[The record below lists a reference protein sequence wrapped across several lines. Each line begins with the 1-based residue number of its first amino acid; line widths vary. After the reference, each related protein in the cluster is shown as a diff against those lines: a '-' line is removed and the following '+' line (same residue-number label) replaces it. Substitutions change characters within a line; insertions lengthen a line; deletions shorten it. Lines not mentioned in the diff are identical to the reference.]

1 MGVFAE
7 QARIAPGAP
16 GILFTIPEH
25 DLYPENI
32 AFDRVSGDYF
42 LGSMG
47 HSRILRIHGDGSY
60 EDFAT
65 GMEPLLQS
73 AVGMKVDAR
82 RRRLWVCSGRYTL
95 FGGSVE
101 GPAQSGVLLFDLED
115 GSLLKSWMME
125 QPSPAHIFN
134 DLTLAADGAA
144 YATTTMFGQ
153 IVRLSPEKDEME
165 LVLDTPGSHNN
176 GITMDPDE
184 RFLFFTL
191 DREISRL
198 ELATGEVKKLEVPEE
213 GGLGTDGLYFFEGSL
228 ISVKPRLNQVVR
240 LHLTESLDRVG
251 RVEVLADGEPGF
263 AYPTT
268 GVVVGDSLV
277 LVGTSFANVP
287 RNPQAD
293 EQHPDVLIYR
303 LPLRR

>member
-1 MGVFAE
+1 VLGAAE
-7 QARIAPGAP
+7 V
-16 GILFTIPEH
+16 LFTIPEH

-32 AFDRVSGDYF
+32 AFDPVSGDYF

-47 HSRILRIHGDGSY
+47 RSRILRIHADGSY
-60 EDFAT
+60 EDFAK
-65 GMEPLLQS
+65 GLEPLLQS

-82 RRRLWVCSGRYTL
+82 RRLLWVCSGRYTL

-101 GPAQSGVLLFDLED
+101 GPAQSGVLLFDIDD

-134 DLTLAADGAA
+134 DLVLAADGDA
-144 YATTTMFGQ
+144 YATTTLFGQ

-176 GITMDPDE
+176 GITMDPE
-184 RFLFFTL
+184 GRFLFFTL

-198 ELATGEVKKLEVPEE
+198 ELATGEVKKLEVPEDA
-213 GGLGTDGLYFFEGSL
+213 GLGTDGLYFFEGSL
-228 ISVKPRLNQVVR
+228 ISVKPRLDQVVR
-240 LHLTESLDRVG
+240 LHFSESLDRVD

-303 LPLRR
+303 LRLHR